1 MIRINTD
8 DIKRAVEGC
17 TFNGGPVHEMIRGQ
31 SVTIYSEQD
40 GWNRLIGHRDDGQV
54 SWVGYWF
61 KEESDKT
68 GLEAILTDLP
78 SYSMSDMQAGG
89 THFYYASGLDK
100 VKVVLGMETLSLGIK
115 PVGIA
120 ESLEDFNIFDEPG
133 GIPLPMP
140 SFKPAKRI
148 QLKLTRQQVL
158 WSRLSDGAK
167 EIYRKEVKKLWDAV
181 NVPARWEQKSRGLYL
196 GYTHRMDRISDAD
209 QPIYIELLRAE
220 FKDSCDHVCIY
231 SKQIV
236 LEVSFN
242 GGN

>member
-1 MIRINTD
+1 MQKFRYNTD
-8 DIKRAVEGC
+8 DIKRAVEGV
-17 TFNGGPVHEMIRGQ
+17 TTKDLPTEVMVRGQ
-31 SVTIYSEQD
+31 SVTVYPEVH
-40 GWNRLIGHRDDGQV
+40 GFVRVLAHRETGVV
-54 SWVGYWF
+54 SWIGYWF
-61 KEESDKT
+61 PRESTQEQLEAMVRESDTYAAVK
-68 GLEAILTDLP
+68 LKSA
-78 SYSMSDMQAGG
+78 G
-89 THFYYASGLDK
+89 THFYYSQVNDAIDFK
-100 VKVVLGMETLSLGIK
+100 LGVETLNIGIGSSTFGE
-115 PVGIA
+115 PFDDFGG
-120 ESLEDFNIFDEPG
+120 ESLPV
-133 GIPLPMP
+133 P
-140 SFKPAKRI
+140 SFKPAKRE

-196 GYTHRMDRISDAD
+196 DYTHRMDRISDAD

-231 SKQIV
+231 SKHIV